1 MDKAEG
7 NGLEGSGFERQSI
20 CLPSLNPGVPTHAG
34 ENGFKQT
41 LANHYT
47 SAESIAL
54 EKLTQLKR
62 RLNTPDTEAFWK
74 LLMEGMTDLCGAQYA
89 FVAKRVLVDD
99 HDSNIEMPPIGEQG
113 SCLLGVAFYYND
125 GDKNKAMLRDYKY
138 MAWNCP
144 CAHMKHDKVFLI
156 PSGMTTFIEHNP
168 NAFPFPAEAYIGIPL
183 FQNQK
188 CFAHFGLMWSE
199 HGLSQ
204 NQLSWANTEMLLHSL
219 EDVIVSRLIS
229 GLGFAKP
236 QTIDMPPPQYVIPRG
251 AVNGSH
257 SLRPYAKSLSHEL
270 RTPMQGVVGM
280 LDVMHATVQEQI
292 EGHSSTTIRRVFQTL
307 RENIETVQDSS
318 KRAVEAADNVVHAYD
333 MNMQVPGTP
342 LNENDSPAPAAG
354 TASYFDY
361 QPSKLIEGSNIHV
374 NGYKRRRS
382 SPTSW
387 QFGNPTKI
395 RQLSSHDRRDV
406 SPRSNHD
413 EFSLDRSTSPR
424 FNLDERIPLVF
435 TPMQD
440 GTPTDLTTPSTKI
453 SESDTL
459 LTPGLKHCQI
469 RDLFP
474 TIIHDALR
482 VGGRPDSAIGEP
494 VDCGERI
501 VVRSRSSNG
510 HTSQRTIEWTISPDV
525 PDTISVDEKDFS
537 KLISAVLL
545 NAIKFTENGEIKM
558 TGRMSKSSRFLILRI
573 TDTGDGI
580 PQDFQPELFKAFSRE
595 DDSLTRSREGLGLG
609 LLVAKGLARR
619 LGGDIVF
626 IKSNV
631 SGPDRGS
638 EFEIR
643 LPFESSDGVS
653 SRTATPRSATPEH
666 TRSMTRHLTGLSTS
680 TRTSSPFAANDTK
693 DTSPSR
699 ARSSK
704 IPARTDRND
713 VTAQETPMTHSSI
726 NVPFRK
732 ASYDRALA
740 EKYPLTFLVAEDN
753 KINRKLLVNMLGKL
767 GYKEVYEAYDGKEA
781 VRVMRE
787 LHNPGRR
794 GSGPNQKR
802 RRKVDVVLMDL
813 WMPEMDGYE
822 ATQHILSMFTGH
834 ADGSGG
840 THDKNA
846 RPPIVL
852 AVSADVTDEAIS
864 RATKSGMEGFMTKP
878 YKLMDLQKLIVE
890 FCVRSEGVGGEP

>member
-1 MDKAEG
+1 MDNAKV
-7 NGLEGSGFERQSI
+7 NGSQGSIFERQSI
-20 CLPSLNPGVPTHAG
+20 CLHSPNPGVPTHAG
-34 ENGFKQT
+34 EDGFEQT

-62 RLNTPDTEAFWK
+62 QLNTPDIEAFWK
-74 LLMEGMTDLCGAQYA
+74 RLMEGMTDLCGSQYA

-99 HDSNIEMPPIGEQG
+99 HDSNIEMPPIGEHG

-125 GDKNKAMLRDYKY
+125 GDKNKALHRDYKY

-156 PSGMTTFIEHNP
+156 PNNMTTFIQHNP

-199 HGLSQ
+199 QGLSQ
-204 NQLSWANTEMLLHSL
+204 QKLSWANIEMLLHSL
-219 EDVIVSRLIS
+219 EDIIVSRLIS

-236 QTIDMPPPQYVIPRG
+236 QSIDMPPPQHVIPRG
-251 AVNGSH
+251 AVNGAN
-257 SLRPYAKSLSHEL
+257 SLKPYAKSLSHEL

-292 EGHSSTTIRRVFQTL
+292 EGHSSATVRRVFQTL
-307 RENIETVQDSS
+307 KENIETVQDSS

-342 LNENDSPAPAAG
+342 LNENDSPAAAGG

-387 QFGNPTKI
+387 QFGNATKI
-395 RQLSSHDRRDV
+395 RQLTSHERHDV
-406 SPRSNHD
+406 SPRRVHD
-413 EFSLDRSTSPR
+413 DFSLDRSTSPR
-424 FNLDERIPLVF
+424 FNSDDRIPLVF
-435 TPMQD
+435 TPLPD

-459 LTPGLKHCQI
+459 LTPGSKHCQI
-469 RDLFP
+469 RELIP

-494 VDCGERI
+494 LDFGERI

-525 PDTISVDEKDFS
+525 PETSFVDEKDFS
-537 KLISAVLL
+537 KLVSAVLL

-558 TGRMSKSSRFLILRI
+558 VGRMSGNSKFLILRVS
-573 TDTGDGI
+573 DTGDGI
-580 PQDFQPELFKAFSRE
+580 PEDFQPELFKAFSRE
-595 DDSLTRSREGLGLG
+595 NDSLTRSREGLGLG

-619 LGGDIVF
+619 LGGDILL
-626 IKSNV
+626 IRSNV

-643 LPFESSDGVS
+643 VPLDSSDGVS

-666 TRSMTRHLTGLSTS
+666 TRSITRHLTGISGS
-680 TRTSSPFAANDTK
+680 TRTSSPFAVSDVKN
-693 DTSPSR
+693 TSPTGT
-699 ARSSK
+699 RSSK
-704 IPARTDRND
+704 LHTQNGRKVATP
-713 VTAQETPMTHSSI
+713 QEAAKPISHV

-787 LHNPGRR
+787 LHNPTRR

-822 ATQHILSMFTGH
+822 ATQHILSMFSGH
-834 ADGSGG
+834 DGSGG
-840 THDKNA
+840 PHDKNTS
-846 RPPIVL
+846 PPIVL

-890 FCVRSEGVGGEP
+890 FCVRSEGVSG